1 LHSVLAVCSDLPTG
15 DYDRWR
21 VDGVPEFHLEELLLN
36 TPGCF
41 TKCLRSWNES
51 VGEWDL
57 NLVSLELDKEF
68 FRATGRM
75 LDECLSEQRTPTPR
89 VGSLSSKVFGWAR
102 KVDDANAIAARLGA
116 NIKSVR
122 IYLKRYRHM
131 LVNGN
136 TPRVY
141 E

>member
-1 LHSVLAVCSDLPTG
+1 MPGVEDALYSANPRPATIGVVHAGSFARAVFDLGAEFLHSVLAVCSDLPTG

-75 LDECLSEQRTPTPR
+75 LDECLSEQR
-89 VGSLSSKVFGWAR
+89 
-102 KVDDANAIAARLGA
+102 
-116 NIKSVR
+116 
-122 IYLKRYRHM
+122 
-131 LVNGN
+131 
-136 TPRVY
+136 
-141 E
+141 